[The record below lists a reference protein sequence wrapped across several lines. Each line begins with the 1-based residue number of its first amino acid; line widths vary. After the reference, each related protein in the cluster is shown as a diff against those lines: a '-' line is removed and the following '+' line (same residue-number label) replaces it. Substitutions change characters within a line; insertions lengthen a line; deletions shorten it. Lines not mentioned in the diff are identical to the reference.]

1 MSIDLSQALE
11 TDAAIAAHLAR
22 TAFDDLPSATIEAT
36 KASVLDTL
44 ACMLAGSS
52 SQDVLAIGGLVETTG
67 GQPTSTIIQGNGV
80 KVPPTQAVLVNG
92 AMVHQF
98 DFDDTHDL
106 GICHPSSATLPAALA
121 TAEATGASGRDLLTA
136 VAVGNDL
143 VCRVAL
149 AIHGGLIDYPWFR
162 APVVGLFGT
171 TAATAKLLGASA
183 DQHREALGLT
193 LPLISCTRASLH
205 HGGSSVRSIR
215 DGLIYRNGVLAAEL
229 AMRGVL
235 GDKAVFEG
243 PYGFYP
249 VFFRGEYDR
258 SKLLSGLG
266 ETYESERISLKPWP
280 SRRTLHRTI
289 TAVLDVMAAHALT
302 FERIASV
309 EVLIGDINRPWCQP
323 VSTGM
328 VPRHRIDLLNNM
340 LFAVG
345 AAIRFE
351 TVPLR
356 LFFDP
361 ALADEVVR
369 AAVPKVRCIDLGR
382 GTGTA
387 VTEPGQVRIL
397 TVDGAVH
404 EGQCD
409 IPLGNPARP
418 MPAARLRDKF
428 MDCAAC
434 AARPLDPARAEAI
447 VDVVMGLETAPDV
460 ARLMRLLA

>member
-1 MSIDLSQALE
+1 MSIDLTQALE
-11 TDAAIAAHLAR
+11 TDSTIAAHLAR
-22 TAFDDLPSATIEAT
+22 VTFADLPATTIEAT

-44 ACMLAGSS
+44 ACMLAGSA
-52 SQDVLAIGGLVETTG
+52 SQDVTAIAGLVETTG
-67 GQPTSTIIQGNGV
+67 GQPTSTIIQGGGV
-80 KVPPTQAVLVNG
+80 KVPPAQSVLVNG

-136 VAVGNDL
+136 MALGNDL
-143 VCRVAL
+143 ICRIAL

-171 TAATAKLLGASA
+171 TAVTARLLGASPG
-183 DQHREALGLT
+183 QHREALGLT

-258 SKLLSGLG
+258 AKLLNGLG
-266 ETYESERISLKPWP
+266 SWYEAERVSLKPWP

-289 TAVLDVMAAHALT
+289 TAVLDLMAAHALT
-302 FERIASV
+302 FDRIASV

-345 AAIRFE
+345 SAIRFGDV
-351 TVPLR
+351 TLR
-356 LFFDP
+356 PFLDP
-361 ALADEVVR
+361 VLADEVVR
-369 AAVPKVRCIDLGR
+369 TAVPKVRCIDVGR
-382 GTGTA
+382 GAGTT
-387 VTEPGQVRIL
+387 VTEPGQVRIV
-397 TVDGAVH
+397 TVDGVVH
-404 EGQCD
+404 AGQCD
-409 IPLGNPARP
+409 VPLGNPSRQ

-434 AARPLDPARAEAI
+434 AARPIDPARAAAI
-447 VDVVMGLETAPDV
+447 VDLVMELETSPDVTILMGL
-460 ARLMRLLA
+460 LA

>member
-1 MSIDLSQALE
+1 MSIDLTQAME
-11 TDAAIAAHLAR
+11 TDTRIAAHLAR
-22 TAFDDLPSATIEAT
+22 VTFDDLPAATVAAT

-44 ACMLAGSS
+44 ACMLAGTT
-52 SQDVLAIGGLVETTG
+52 SQDVAAIGALVADTG
-67 GQPTSTIIQGNGV
+67 GCATSTIVQGGGV
-80 KVPPTQAVLVNG
+80 KVPPAQAVLVNG

-121 TAEATGASGRDLLTA
+121 MAEATGASGRDLLTA
-136 VAVGNDL
+136 VALGNDL

-183 DQHREALGLT
+183 AQHQEALGLT

-258 SKLLSGLG
+258 SKLLDGLG
-266 ETYESERISLKPWP
+266 ERYECEQVSLKPWP

-289 TAVLDVMAAHALT
+289 TAVLDLVTAHALT
-302 FERIASV
+302 FEQIATV
-309 EVLIGDINRPWCQP
+309 EVMIGDINRPWCQP
-323 VSTGM
+323 CSTGM
-328 VPRHRIDLLNNM
+328 VPRHRIDLLNN
-340 LFAVG
+340 LPFAVG
-345 AAIRFE
+345 AAIRFGDV
-351 TVPLR
+351 TLR
-356 LFFDP
+356 PFLDP
-361 ALADEVVR
+361 ALADEVVLR
-369 AAVPKVRCIDLGR
+369 AVPKVRVVDLGR
-382 GTGTA
+382 GAGTA
-387 VTEPGQVRIL
+387 VTEPGHVRI
-397 TVDGAVH
+397 TTTDDAVFD
-404 EGQCD
+404 CVRD
-409 IPLGNPARP
+409 IPLGNPERP
-418 MPAARLRDKF
+418 MSAVQMRAKF
-428 MDCAAC
+428 VDCAAN
-434 AARPLDPARAEAI
+434 AARPVEPGRAAAI
-447 VDVVMGLETAPDV
+447 VDQVMSLEAQAEV
-460 ARLMRLLA
+460 GSLMRLLG

>member
-1 MSIDLSQALE
+1 MSIDLTQALE
-11 TDAAIAAHLAR
+11 TDARIAGHLAR
-22 TAFDDLPSATIEAT
+22 VTFSDLPPRTIEAT

-52 SQDVLAIGGLVETTG
+52 SQDVAAIGGLVAETG
-67 GQPTSTIIQGNGV
+67 GRPTSTVIQGGGV
-80 KVPPTQAVLVNG
+80 KVPPAQAVLVNG

-136 VAVGNDL
+136 VALGNDL

-149 AIHGGLIDYPWFR
+149 AIDGGLIDYPWFR
-162 APVVGLFGT
+162 APVVGLFGA

-243 PYGFYP
+243 PHGFYP

-258 SKLLSGLG
+258 SKLLDGLG
-266 ETYESERISLKPWP
+266 ETYEAERISLKPWP

-289 TAVLDVMAAHALT
+289 TAVLDLMAEHALT
-302 FERIASV
+302 FEQIESV
-309 EVLIGDINRPWCQP
+309 DVLIGDINRPWCQP

-328 VPRHRIDLLNNM
+328 VPRHRIDLLNN
-340 LFAVG
+340 LPFAVG
-345 AAIRFE
+345 AAIRYGD
-351 TVPLR
+351 VR
-356 LFFDP
+356 LPVFLDP
-361 ALADEVVR
+361 ALADEVVLT
-369 AAVPKVRCIDLGR
+369 AVPKVHWIDVGR
-382 GTGTA
+382 GEGTA
-387 VTEPGQVRIL
+387 VTEPGHVRVTTTGGI
-397 TVDGAVH
+397 VH
-404 EGQCD
+404 EARSD
-409 IPLGNPARP
+409 IPLGNPSRP
-418 MPAARLRDKF
+418 MTLEQLRRKF
-428 MDCAAC
+428 IDCAAN
-434 AARPLDPARAEAI
+434 AVRPIERSRAETIAGM
-447 VDVVMGLETAPDV
+447 VTRLETASDIGT
-460 ARLMRLLA
+460 LMHLLA